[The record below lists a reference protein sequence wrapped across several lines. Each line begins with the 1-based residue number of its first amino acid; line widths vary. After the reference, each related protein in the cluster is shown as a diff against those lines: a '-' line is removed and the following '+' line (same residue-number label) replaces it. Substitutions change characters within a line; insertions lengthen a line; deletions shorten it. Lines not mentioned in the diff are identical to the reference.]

1 MSLVEKIR
9 DLTESTIED
18 LGYKIKK
25 IEIGRESGRKM
36 VNIYITKDEGY
47 VSINDCV
54 TVSQAIDPILEKAD
68 LIKEKWILV
77 VSSPGLENEKGK

>member
-36 VNIYITKDEGY
+36 VTIYITKDEGY